1 MKEWQKI
8 ATAKL
13 TYPVQQAFG
22 IVYAAA
28 GLTRWADLHD
38 AEAKDAQ
45 WNSKRRRDLQD
56 CCGYPDFEKE
66 IPNGRQSIWHLGT

>member
-1 MKEWQKI
+1 MKEWRKI

-13 TYPVQQAFG
+13 TYPVQQAVG

-38 AEAKDAQ
+38 AEAKDA
-45 WNSKRRRDLQD
+45 
-56 CCGYPDFEKE
+56 
-66 IPNGRQSIWHLGT
+66 